1 MSEVNAAI
9 LDAKVKQRAL
19 DEQIK
24 DLQARLERQ
33 PPEESER
40 TEVAI
45 AIEAGAPLKARLSIR
60 YQVPGARWAPIYDAR
75 LDTGNSGRQPSLAIA
90 RRAEVSQETGEDWT
104 DVELTLSTTRPGGAT
119 QAPALMPEK
128 VDFKPEIRPLMAP
141 APSAANRA
149 LTAPGAEPKRQ
160 DRYRSGGGRERD
172 LIAVERAATM
182 EASPF
187 QAIFHVPGRSTVL
200 SSVGERR
207 LFIASET
214 LKPNLKIVTV
224 PKENAVAFLHAAF
237 THDSPA
243 PYLPGKIALYRDGVF
258 AGSSDLPLVPAGEER
273 ELGFGLDDAVK
284 VNRVSVKRAKG
295 ETGIITSSNVDEQH
309 YKITVTNLHDRSIPL
324 LVLDQM
330 PYSEDEKIVVELLPL
345 TTKPVDVNYDDKR
358 GLVAWSLDLKPKEER
373 EIAFSYQITWPA
385 KREVIVRPGG

>member
-1 MSEVNAAI
+1 MV
-9 LDAKVKQRAL
+9 
-19 DEQIK
+19 
-24 DLQARLERQ
+24 
-33 PPEESER
+33 
-40 TEVAI
+40 
-45 AIEAGAPLKARLSIR
+45 
-60 YQVPGARWAPIYDAR
+60 
-75 LDTGNSGRQPSLAIA
+75 
-90 RRAEVSQETGEDWT
+90 
-104 DVELTLSTTRPGGAT
+104 
-119 QAPALMPEK
+119 
-128 VDFKPEIRPLMAP
+128 
-141 APSAANRA
+141 
-149 LTAPGAEPKRQ
+149 
-160 DRYRSGGGRERD
+160 
-172 LIAVERAATM
+172 AVERAATM

-214 LKPNLKIVTV
+214 LKPTLKIVTV
-224 PKENAVAFLHAAF
+224 PKENAAAFLHAAF
-237 THDSPA
+237 THESPA

-330 PYSEDEKIVVELLPL
+330 PYSEDEKIIVELLPL

-358 GLVAWSLDLKPKEER
+358 GLVAWSMDLKPKEER
-373 EIAFSYQITWPA
+373 EIAFTYQITWPA